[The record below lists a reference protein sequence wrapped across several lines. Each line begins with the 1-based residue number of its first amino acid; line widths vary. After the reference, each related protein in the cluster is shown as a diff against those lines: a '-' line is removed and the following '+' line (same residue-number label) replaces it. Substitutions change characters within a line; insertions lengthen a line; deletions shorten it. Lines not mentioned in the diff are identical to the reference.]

1 MAITANQVYEEAL
14 ALMDEVT
21 ETGNIT
27 TEQPDYYKVKA
38 LKFLTILQTELL
50 PLSTEPVE
58 IKELSQ
64 ELLVSDKIALM
75 VLPYGLASHLLLADD
90 MNLAAF
96 YNARYDE
103 LKRKIPATLGQI
115 IDQYNILGGMN

>member
-1 MAITANQVYEEAL
+1 MAITAKQVFDQAL

-21 ETGNIT
+21 EVGSIT
-27 TEQPDYYKVKA
+27 TEQPEYYKVKA

-50 PLSTEPVE
+50 PTTIDPFQFTD
-58 IKELSQ
+58 LSQ
-64 ELLVSDKIALM
+64 EMLVDDKVALM
-75 VLPYGLASHLLLADD
+75 VLPYGLAAHLLLADD

-103 LKRKIPATLGQI
+103 LKRRMPTINSQI
-115 IDQYNILGGMN
+115 TNVFSILGGMQ